1 MVIKE
6 TALPAKPKRSA
17 KRITAKMGPRRK
29 SSLAQ
34 RIAAL
39 PPGKR
44 AAVEEFVESLSRGD
58 RDLTRAAARTSEA
71 VFGRIWDNPDDAE
84 YDRL

>member
-1 MVIKE
+1 M
-6 TALPAKPKRSA
+6 AR
-17 KRITAKMGPRRK
+17 
-29 SSLAQ
+29 

-39 PPGKR
+39 PPAKR
-44 AAVEEFVESLSRGD
+44 AAVAEFVERLLADD
-58 RDLTRAAARTSEA
+58 RQLVAAAGRSSEA